1 MLARLGPQGP
11 GQGQGSEPQGQGL
24 DLQRQG
30 QGLDLQGLET
40 KKKTST
46 TLVF

>member
-1 MLARLGPQGP
+1 MLTRTGHTKP
-11 GQGQGSEPQGQGL
+11 GQKQGSEPQGQG
-24 DLQRQG
+24 QG

-40 KKKTST
+40 KKTTST